1 MSEMTAPAMSTDK
14 KYAAGAA
21 HEGTGEARKSA
32 ETPLIR
38 SWIMV
43 PQAQRG
49 TVMQV
54 VAITPESIQL
64 SLKARTASSAVTP
77 NSASAAAMPSDCIRP
92 IKSTYSPSTMS
103 GESSEKK
110 TFALSRKNTFKLRM
124 VSAQSA
130 VVISSL
136 LLTIC
141 P

>member
-1 MSEMTAPAMSTDK
+1 
-14 KYAAGAA
+14 
-21 HEGTGEARKSA
+21 
-32 ETPLIR
+32 
-38 SWIMV
+38 MV

-124 VSAQSA
+124 VERTECRGHTVSPFNDLP
-130 VVISSL
+130 VTVRNTSS
-136 LLTIC
+136 ID